1 MVKTVIKLFKS
12 RYFTIYLV
20 SVGVLFYYRYF
31 GAGKDFAL
39 DNWFLSVGIL
49 PIFVITSFLIY
60 LVFRTRK
67 IKSLINYILPR
78 FKGKFID
85 FLIKLSFIEII
96 IYFVCT
102 YFILIVLNFD
112 FINRM
117 DILIIY
123 LLFILVYMIMSVMII
138 NITIFTN
145 KKITIVL
152 TVVPF
157 VLNFLISYFILS
169 YVEKLFS

>member
-1 MVKTVIKLFKS
+1 MVKTFFKLLNSKYFFIYLLS
-12 RYFTIYLV
+12 LLPLFYFRYFGGGQELTLEIWFLN
-20 SVGVLFYYRYF
+20 VGVL
-31 GAGKDFAL
+31 KL
-39 DNWFLSVGIL
+39 
-49 PIFVITSFLIY
+49 FVVPAYLLY

-169 YVEKLFS
+169 YVEKLFF